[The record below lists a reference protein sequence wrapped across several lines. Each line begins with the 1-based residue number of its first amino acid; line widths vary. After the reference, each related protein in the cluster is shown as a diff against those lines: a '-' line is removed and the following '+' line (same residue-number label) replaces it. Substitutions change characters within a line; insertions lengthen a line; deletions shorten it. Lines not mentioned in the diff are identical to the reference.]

1 MYTFVFY
8 FCKKKNS
15 ITELYKHKQT
25 EKMAPYLNINYSYH
39 CFCCIGRN
47 LIDFTSKVA
56 HKNVK
61 SNYYMTV

>member
-1 MYTFVFY
+1 
-8 FCKKKNS
+8 
-15 ITELYKHKQT
+15 
-25 EKMAPYLNINYSYH
+25 MAPYLNINYSYH